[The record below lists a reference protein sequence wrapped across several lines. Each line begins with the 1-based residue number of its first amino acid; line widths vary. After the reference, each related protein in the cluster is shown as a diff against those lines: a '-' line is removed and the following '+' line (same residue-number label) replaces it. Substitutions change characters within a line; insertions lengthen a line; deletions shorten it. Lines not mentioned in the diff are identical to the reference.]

1 MKQDPE
7 QRLKELGITLPP
19 APQPLGAYRP
29 AIIAGA
35 MIYTSGHLPIRED
48 GTLTKGKIGEALS
61 MEEGVEA
68 ARLAG
73 LSILATLK
81 KELGT
86 LKSVKRLVKT
96 LGFVNCVDS
105 FEAQPKVI
113 NGCSELFAEVFGPE
127 FGIGVRSAVGVNS
140 LPAGIPVEIEAVFE
154 IETKTD

>member
-7 QRLKELGITLPP
+7 SRLKELGITLPP

-29 AIIAGA
+29 AMIAGG

-48 GTLTKGKIGEALS
+48 GTLVKGKVGETLS
-61 MEEGVEA
+61 LEEGIEA

-73 LSILATLK
+73 LSILATLE

-105 FEAQPKVI
+105 FEAQPKII

-140 LPAGIPVEIEAVFE
+140 LPAGIAVEIEAVFE
-154 IETKTD
+154 IEIA